1 MVQPKSP
8 SRALAAMAAL
18 CSEGILPVRY
28 YDWIAHYSRRTPD
41 KVAVVDLFSERRF
54 SYAQFDA
61 RISRLA
67 AHLRDRLGIACGDR
81 VAVLAHNT
89 TDTLE
94 VQFACGRLGAVFLPL
109 NTRLTVPELQFIVG
123 DASPKLMVHDTDLAE
138 TALAVARL
146 CGVEA
151 ALALGPGGPY
161 ETAIAAAKPL
171 ASFEDVT
178 LDDISTIMYT
188 SGTTGQPKGAII
200 THGMTFWNCVN
211 LGGPAYISPSSVLL
225 TVLPLFHTGGLNCY
239 TNPVLHS
246 GGTVLIMR
254 AFDPGLAL
262 QLISDPENRI
272 NVFFGVPSIYQ
283 FMAQH
288 PAFAGADF
296 SRLVIGGV
304 GGAPM
309 PVPLLKVWEERG
321 VALQQGYGMTETSPA
336 VLTLDRE
343 DAVRKAGSSGKPVL
357 HTEVRIVRPD
367 GSDAGTG
374 ELGELWVKGPN
385 ITPGYWNKPDANASA
400 FTDGWL
406 HTGDAARINEEGFYY
421 IVDRWKD
428 MYISGGENVYPAEV
442 ENVLHQLAAIA
453 EAAVIGIASE
463 QWGEAGMAIVV
474 GRPGDSL
481 TEAENH
487 AHCAANLARFKPPH
501 LIKFVD
507 ALPRNA
513 TGKIHKPTLRKNY
526 AAPKATDAA
535 NAATLSSVRA

>member
-1 MVQPKSP
+1 LS
-8 SRALAAMAAL
+8 
-18 CSEGILPVRY
+18 VRH
-28 YDWIAHYSRRTPD
+28 YDWIAHFGRRTPD
-41 KVAVVDLFSERRF
+41 KIAVVDLGSGRRHT
-54 SYAQFDA
+54 YAQFNA
-61 RISRLA
+61 RIARLA
-67 AHLRDRLGIACGDR
+67 AHLREKLAIKRGDR
-81 VAVLAHNT
+81 VAVLALNT

-109 NTRLTVPELQFIVG
+109 NTRLTVPELHYIVG
-123 DASPKLMVHDTDLAE
+123 DAAPSLMIHDTELAE
-138 TALAVARL
+138 TARSVAKL
-146 CGVEA
+146 CKVA
-151 ALALGPGGPY
+151 STLSLGPDGTF
-161 ETAIAAAKPL
+161 EAAIAAAKPL
-171 ASFEDVT
+171 SACEIVT

-246 GGTVLIMR
+246 GGTVEIMR
-254 AFDPGLAL
+254 AFDPGQALAV
-262 QLISDPENRI
+262 ISDPSHRI

-288 PAFAGADF
+288 PAFATADF
-296 SRLVIGGV
+296 SRLAIGGV

-309 PVPLLKVWEERG
+309 PVPLLKTWEQRG

-367 GSDAGTG
+367 GLDAAVG

-385 ITPGYWNKPDANASA
+385 VTPGYWNRPDANASS
-400 FTDGWL
+400 FTEGWL
-406 HTGDAARINEEGFYY
+406 HTGDATRVDEDGFYY

-442 ENVLHQLAAIA
+442 ESVLHQLDAIA
-453 EAAVIGIASE
+453 EAAIIGVPDA
-463 QWGEAGMAIVV
+463 QWGEVGLAIVAV
-474 GRPGDSL
+474 KPGHTLS
-481 TEAENH
+481 EAEIH
-487 AHCAANLARFKPPH
+487 AHCAANLARFKCPR
-501 LIKFVD
+501 LVRFVD

-513 TGKIHKPTLRKNY
+513 TGKIHKPTLRKDFATPAPADGAK
-526 AAPKATDAA
+526 AAASA
-535 NAATLSSVRA
+535 